1 MCDRVSSEDPFLI
14 VYCPNKYKT
23 ERMCD
28 EAVDDPLASL
38 QLIPDWFVLSK
49 TNKILFITF
58 YADENVLYFKEDSGN
73 FVFSCNEVGIFD
85 LDLNN
90 INLDNSFDED
100 DPDTIILVRLLAWHI
115 KSKTVRHLKNIDE
128 ELMSIA
134 WHPKRR

>member
-28 EAVDDPLASL
+28 EAVDDPLAAL

-49 TNKILFITF
+49 TSKILFIAL
-58 YADENVLYFKEDSGN
+58 YADENILYFNEDSGN
-73 FVFSCNEVGIFD
+73 FLFSCNEVGIFD

-90 INLDNSFDED
+90 INLDNNFDED
-100 DPDTIILVRLLAWHI
+100 DLNTIILVRLLAWHI
-115 KSKTVRHLKNIDE
+115 KSKKVRHLKKHSGRINVN
-128 ELMSIA
+128 SVA
-134 WHPKRR
+134 S